1 MNGSQLWL
9 FLRNH
14 LKSLLKIETWTPAP
28 EAQRQE
34 AWARV
39 KDSVFL
45 TIPFKLWHLQ
55 GPIPLRFSLLPRFPE
70 ELLGDGDRS
79 LSFSR
84 DMASHTHVAKTQPRE
99 PFPSTDSW
107 LHKQTHVCLDAQR
120 GPSLPGITEISRA
133 CPHVAVSPRAPPE

>member
-1 MNGSQLWL
+1 MALPQ
-9 FLRNH
+9 
-14 LKSLLKIETWTPAP
+14 KS
-28 EAQRQE
+28 
-34 AWARV
+34 
-39 KDSVFL
+39 S
-45 TIPFKLWHLQ
+45 
-55 GPIPLRFSLLPRFPE
+55 E
-70 ELLGDGDRS
+70 ELAKNRDLDSSPRGSGTGGLGTGQGLCISNNPLQALAPPGPPFLCDSLSCLGFLKNFLVRRRDRS

-120 GPSLPGITEISRA
+120 GPSRPGITEISRA